1 MLKRMYRTAP
11 VAVADLSKIY
21 IIRRIYVITRIFVDY
36 KLDSDFKK
44 AILLLLY
51 SIMQRFLELCNLSHA
66 ADSPD
71 ETFAL
76 HAGGGGRENPIVYQS
91 PSWGGSLFER
101 ISLLWRYGPF
111 ALLKLDNFIG
121 NLLDNFGQI
130 YPRLAAG
137 MEE

>member
-1 MLKRMYRTAP
+1 
-11 VAVADLSKIY
+11 
-21 IIRRIYVITRIFVDY
+21 
-36 KLDSDFKK
+36 
-44 AILLLLY
+44 
-51 SIMQRFLELCNLSHA
+51 MQRLLELCNLSHA

-76 HAGGGGRENPIVYQS
+76 HASGGGGGGRENLIVYRS

-137 MEE
+137 MDE